1 MAWKDAYSYAEKW
14 LGARTERQ
22 LATKKEDLNLPLAAR
37 IGSLIQLQ
45 KTPLIRALTLGSLIA
60 MPEQDETLIR
70 AISRIQINLSGSLYR
85 YYLNVGD
92 DQHAEKFLQMYVDPA
107 GSVTEVLYCS
117 RLLRLT
123 PQSSEDQEAY
133 LGQAG
138 YGLGDLSYT
147 LWRAQVE
154 ELGVDEASLSAIFGT
169 ADSVI
174 YQRDIGEAQMD
185 FVAPL
190 HGTETRIDDAAGTH
204 GLQQEIVFMPYSR
217 PLGDG
222 ADEPREVLLISTEI
236 VASVDGDS
244 SRRGIYVDF
253 MIGIPVELDRLV
265 VQ

>member
-14 LGARTERQ
+14 LGGRTERQ
-22 LATKKEDLNLPLAAR
+22 LAAQKEDLNLPLAAR

-45 KTPLIRALTLGSLIA
+45 KTPLIRAMTQGSLIA

-70 AISRIQINLSGSLYR
+70 AISRIKIDLSGSLYR

-92 DQHAEKFLQMYVDPA
+92 DQHAEKFLQMYLDPT
-107 GSVTEVLYCS
+107 GRVTEVLYCS
-117 RLLRLT
+117 RLLRLI
-123 PQSSEDQEAY
+123 PQSVEDQEAF
-133 LGQAG
+133 LGEAG
-138 YGLGDLSYT
+138 YGLGDISYS
-147 LWRAQVE
+147 LWRDQVA
-154 ELGVDEASLSAIFGT
+154 ELGMDDASLAAIFGA
-169 ADSVI
+169 ADSII
-174 YQRDIGEAQMD
+174 YQRDIGEAHMQ

-190 HGTETRIDDAAGTH
+190 RGTETRIDDAAGSH

-217 PLGDG
+217 ALGEGFD
-222 ADEPREVLLISTEI
+222 AQREVLLISTEI

-253 MIGIPVELDRLV
+253 MVGIPVELDRLV

>member
-22 LATKKEDLNLPLAAR
+22 LAAQKEDLNLPLAAR

-45 KTPLIRALTLGSLIA
+45 QTPLIRALTQGSLIA
-60 MPEQDETLIR
+60 LPESDENLIR

-92 DQHAEKFLQMYVDPA
+92 DLNPEKFLQMYLDTA

-117 RLLRLT
+117 RLLRLI
-123 PQSSEDQEAY
+123 PQSSEDQEAF

-154 ELGVDEASLSAIFGT
+154 ELGMDEASLAAIFGD

-174 YQRDIGEAQMD
+174 YQRDIGEPQMP

-190 HGTETRIDDAAGTH
+190 QGTETRLDDASGAH

-217 PLGDG
+217 ALGDG
-222 ADEPREVLLISTEI
+222 PDAQREILLISTEI
-236 VASVDGDS
+236 VQSVDGDS
-244 SRRGIYVDF
+244 SKRGIYVDF
-253 MIGIPVELDRLV
+253 MIGIPVELDRLQ

>member
-1 MAWKDAYSYAEKW
+1 MAWKDVYSYAEKW
-14 LGARTERQ
+14 LGARNGHQ
-22 LATKKEDLNLPLAAR
+22 LAAHKEDLNLPLAAR

-45 KTPLIRALTLGSLIA
+45 QTPLIRALTQGSLIA
-60 MPEQDETLIR
+60 LPGQDESLIR

-92 DQHAEKFLQMYVDPA
+92 DQDAEKFLQMYVDSA

-117 RLLRLT
+117 RLLRLI

-147 LWRAQVE
+147 LWRAQVQ
-154 ELGVDEASLSAIFGT
+154 ELGMAEASLAAIFGEL
-169 ADSVI
+169 DSVI
-174 YQRDIGEAQMD
+174 YQRDIGDPQLH

-190 HGTETRIDDAAGTH
+190 QGTETRIDDAAGVH

-217 PLGDG
+217 ALGSG
-222 ADEPREVLLISTEI
+222 ADAQREILLISTEI
-236 VASVDGDS
+236 VQSVDGDS

-253 MIGIPVELDRLV
+253 MVGIPVELDRLV